1 MRFLGPKEKA
11 MKIEGSVA
19 LVTGANRGLGKA
31 FVERLV
37 ALGARKIY
45 AAARDPANVRTPG
58 VTPVKLDITNP
69 ADVAAAAKSCG
80 DVTLLFNNAGI
91 APMGTLVE
99 DQSLE
104 TARAVM
110 ETNYLGTLRMC
121 NAFGPILGRNGGG
134 AIANMLSALSWIT
147 MSPLAAYCVSKSA
160 EWALTNAVR
169 QELKGQ
175 KTLVVGVH
183 AGLIDTDMVADFN
196 APKTPPQ
203 EIVARIIEAIEAGR
217 EEVLAD
223 DTARRAKA
231 GLGATPPAYLGTV

>member
-1 MRFLGPKEKA
+1 

-19 LVTGANRGLGKA
+19 LITGANRGLGKA
-31 FVERLV
+31 FVERLL
-37 ALGARKIY
+37 ALGARKVY
-45 AAARDPANVRTPG
+45 AAARNPASIRTSG

-69 ADVAAAAKSCG
+69 ADVAAAAKSCA

-91 APMGTLVE
+91 APASTLAE
-99 DQSLE
+99 DGSLE

-110 ETNYLGTLRMC
+110 ETNYFGTLRMC

-134 AIANMLSALSWIT
+134 TIVNMLSALSWLT
-147 MSPLAAYCVSKSA
+147 MPPLAVYSVSKSA

-169 QELKGQ
+169 HELKGQ

-183 AGLIDTDMVADFN
+183 AGFIDTDMVADFK
-196 APKTPPQ
+196 APKTSPQ

-223 DTARRAKA
+223 DTARHVKA
-231 GLGATPPAYLGTV
+231 GLGATPPAYLGAA

>member
-1 MRFLGPKEKA
+1 

-31 FVERLV
+31 FVELLLASGV
-37 ALGARKIY
+37 SKVY
-45 AAARDPANVRTPG
+45 AAARDPKKIRLPG
-58 VTPVKLDITNP
+58 VEPVKLDIT
-69 ADVAAAAKSCG
+69 DAAEVEDAARACG

-91 APMGTLVE
+91 APTGTLAR
-99 DQSLE
+99 DKSLE
-104 TARAVM
+104 VARTAL
-110 ETNYLGTLRMC
+110 ETNYFGTLRMC

-134 AIANMLSALSWIT
+134 SLVNMLSALSWLT
-147 MSPLAAYCVSKSA
+147 MPPFAAYCASKSA

-183 AGLIDTDMVADFN
+183 AGFIDTDMVADFN

-203 EIVARIIEAIEAGR
+203 EIAARILEAIEAGW

-223 DTARRAKA
+223 DTSRHVKA
-231 GLGATPPAYLGTV
+231 GLAATPPAYAGSA